1 MKKFLIILFL
11 FLINTPFVF
20 ADSKEIV
27 KTKVNLTCTTDD
39 QTLTQS
45 FSITE
50 FELKSGKLY
59 VGKVNG
65 FLGKAYITETSYT
78 INYEMDLAGEK
89 IKVTHPIDITR
100 ATKIETWVF
109 PSGKMKMLRG
119 SCKTVKPK
127 I

>member
-1 MKKFLIILFL
+1 MKKLFIILFL
-11 FLINTPFVF
+11 FLINTSFVF

-65 FLGKAYITETSYT
+65 FLGKAYITEASYT
-78 INYEMDLAGEK
+78 INYEMDLDGEK
-89 IKVTHPIDITR
+89 IKVTHTIDRTR
-100 ATKIETWVF
+100 ATKIETWAL
-109 PSGKMKMLRG
+109 PDGKMKIFRS
-119 SCKTVKPK
+119 SCKIVKPK